1 MYNCSSWKT
10 MFSNDHS
17 LNHLVLVRSLSCD
30 HVYKTFRVRCVF
42 HDQFFDEGHPP
53 KKKLWN
59 ERFWLPLSFANE
71 NMSKHYSTW
80 NKGAL
85 LFFFLVRF
93 FVTRRCFTREREK
106 KELKREIGNLLF
118 KGRGNVKIGCFRDF
132 KKRFF
137 FSRILFSFFLLSMEF
152 VATFLRFLMYCI
164 FF

>member
-1 MYNCSSWKT
+1 

-30 HVYKTFRVRCVF
+30 HVYKTSRFECGAFSTINFSTRAIHRRRNFETRDFGSLCLLLMKICRSIIQHETRVL
-42 HDQFFDEGHPP
+42 FF
-53 KKKLWN
+53 
-59 ERFWLPLSFANE
+59 
-71 NMSKHYSTW
+71 
-80 NKGAL
+80 
-85 LFFFLVRF
+85 FFFLVRF

-118 KGRGNVKIGCFRDF
+118 KGRGNVKIECFRDF
-132 KKRFF
+132 KKCFF
-137 FSRILFSFFLLSMEF
+137 FSRILFSFFLLSMKF